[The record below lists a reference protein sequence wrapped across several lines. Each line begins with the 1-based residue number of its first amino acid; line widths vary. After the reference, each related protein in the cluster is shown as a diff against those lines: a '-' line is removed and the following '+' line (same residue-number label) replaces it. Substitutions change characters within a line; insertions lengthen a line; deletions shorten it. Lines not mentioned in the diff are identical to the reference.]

1 LTARAGLSAMM
12 ASRPLLFATKRAPG
26 GASFLFR
33 KSIDEIL
40 SNFHMGRHGAQICA
54 LAKPKMR
61 TTRIL

>member
-1 LTARAGLSAMM
+1 MM